1 MSKTDWT
8 IDELIQSLQEIRQEH
23 GNIPVRLSNE
33 SEWLYPENWMSSFD
47 VDTRMSNDNDCHHE
61 VVIH

>member
-1 MSKTDWT
+1 MSNMDWT

-23 GNIPVRLSNE
+23 GNIPVRLCNE
-33 SEWLYPENWMSSFD
+33 SEWLYPENWVSSFD
-47 VDTRMSNDNDCHHE
+47 VDTHMSNDNDCHLE